1 MPSQRNLPSQRNAA
15 SQRDV
20 AGAAQERPL
29 TPAARKVLHV
39 ASELFYER
47 GIGSV
52 GMELI
57 AAEAGVT
64 KKTVYDRFGSKDALI
79 LAYLRARDERWRAFM
94 EGRLASVQD
103 ARERVLASFD
113 ALGDWMASEGGRG
126 CSMVNACAELPAPVH
141 PVHQVAAEQKAWVRD
156 LYAGLVGENAPD
168 ALADQ
173 LLILHEGA
181 VVAFSV
187 AGVRDAAALARAAAD
202 AILPR
207 PPSA

>member
-1 MPSQRNLPSQRNAA
+1 MA
-15 SQRDV
+15 V
-20 AGAAQERPL
+20 QERPL
-29 TPAARKVLHV
+29 TPAARRVLQA

-79 LAYLRARDERWRAFM
+79 VAYLRARDERWRDFM
-94 EGRLASVQD
+94 TGRIAEIPGR
-103 ARERVLASFD
+103 RERVLATFD
-113 ALGDWMASEGGRG
+113 ALGEWLAGESARG
-126 CSMVNACAELPAPVH
+126 CSMVNACAELPDPLH
-141 PVHQVAAEQKAWVRD
+141 PVHEIAVEQKAWVRA
-156 LYAGLVGENAPD
+156 LYADLVDDGT
-168 ALADQ
+168 LADQ

-187 AGVRDAAALARAAAD
+187 GGIGDATAKARAAAD
-202 AILPR
+202 VILP
-207 PPSA
+207 

>member
-1 MPSQRNLPSQRNAA
+1 MPVTGPGAQPS
-15 SQRDV
+15 DV
-20 AGAAQERPL
+20 RERPL
-29 TPAARKVLHV
+29 TPAGRRVLEV

-79 LAYLRARDERWRAFM
+79 LAYLRGRDERWRAYTT
-94 EGRLASVQD
+94 ERLAAVPD
-103 ARERVLASFD
+103 PRERLLATFD
-113 ALGDWMASEGGRG
+113 ALGDWLATECGRG
-126 CSMVNACAELPAPVH
+126 CSMVNACAELPDPGH

-156 LYAGLVGENAPD
+156 LYTRLIGDGAIGTPPDGLAE
-168 ALADQ
+168 Q

-181 VVAFSV
+181 IIAFSV
-187 AGVRDAAALARAAAD
+187 AGIQNATTLARTAAD
-202 AILPR
+202 ALIPR
-207 PPSA
+207 PTEPTAAV